1 MNLLYCL
8 YDGIRYIDYWNKK
21 EADINTRNSP
31 HDVQP
36 IREPTFYILLSLVP
50 GKKHGYAI
58 LKDVE
63 ELSGDKIRLS
73 TGTLYGALG
82 RLLDQGLIERV
93 PNDEGENSRPGLP
106 RKAYIL
112 TEAGK
117 RVLEAETNRMQSL
130 VATARIRLSEES
142 T

>member
-1 MNLLYCL
+1 M
-8 YDGIRYIDYWNKK
+8 
-21 EADINTRNSP
+21 S
-31 HDVQP
+31 
-36 IREPTFYILLSLVP
+36 

-63 ELSGDKIRLS
+63 DLSGKKIKLS

-82 RLLDQGLIERV
+82 RLLDQGLIKRV

-112 TEAGK
+112 SEDG
-117 RVLEAETNRMQSL
+117 RGVLETETNRLQSL
-130 VATARIRLSEES
+130 VTVARMHLSEEPP
-142 T
+142 